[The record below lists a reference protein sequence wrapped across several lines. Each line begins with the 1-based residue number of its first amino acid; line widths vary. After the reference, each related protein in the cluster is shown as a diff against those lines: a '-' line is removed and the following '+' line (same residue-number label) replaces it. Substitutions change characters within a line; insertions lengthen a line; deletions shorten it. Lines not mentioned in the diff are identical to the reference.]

1 MSGLFLNIYTVEVSE
16 SIVEFSYLNYDN
28 YSTKEA
34 FKALQKDYSEVRF
47 YRFDDKILILS
58 QNQSSIFPD
67 TTNKISLNL
76 KDNVKV
82 ISKIIENGIVDFA
95 KKSGYQIRKN
105 KHSNTWEIIS
115 SKDTL
120 GNNIS
125 GLVVNRIVHFATH
138 FFSKDDK
145 LILGFSLS
153 TSLKNSFSWS
163 KSDFVKHG
171 IDIYGLKGDEDR
183 IYANK
188 QSLKRFLE
196 SRGVTSIYDNI
207 IQSENLNSK
216 SFFIIDKFYEWLD
229 NNKGNITLPFDLK
242 ITSIKKRY
250 LPFEDNLIK
259 SEIIYKPQRYFYS
272 NRKNTDGLRY
282 YDQMVERYQPYS
294 LELYQNES
302 INIGVICPLEYQ
314 GETEGFVRK
323 IETKLK
329 SVFHFNALNFV
340 FRTISGKDIESYKE
354 IIYDGDL
361 LKSDVIYVIIN
372 EDHEKLPPNL
382 SPYHYCKA
390 KLIGN
395 GIPTQD
401 IQIETIRQNLNAPTM
416 GNIALNTYA
425 KLGGT
430 AWTIEKEDKLKD
442 ELVVGIG
449 STISEDDKYILGIA
463 QIFHNDGRYMT
474 GDCSPLSTFS
484 DYAKNLEDHLYK
496 TLCPLLDSIG
506 GSGGFRLIFH
516 LFKSASEEYEIK
528 AINNLKNRLSKYNFE
543 YALVH
548 LGYGHNFRLYNN
560 DGKSDL
566 SQGTYIQLSNY
577 SALLN
582 FVKNSDLP
590 LKIDLDKRSTFT
602 SLFYLSKQ
610 VFWFSHL
617 SHRSYIPSKRTVTIM
632 YPSLMARMTEELKK
646 VEGWDYDRLKAVS
659 DKLWFI

>member
-1 MSGLFLNIYTVEVSE
+1 MSGLFLNFYTVEISKL
-16 SIVEFSYLNYDN
+16 IVDINYLEYEN
-28 YSTKEA
+28 YSTKES
-34 FKALQKDYSEVRF
+34 FKELQNSYSDIKF
-47 YRFDDKILILS
+47 YRLNDKILILS
-58 QNQSSIFPD
+58 SNLSIELPNVG
-67 TTNKISLNL
+67 NKISLNL
-76 KDNVKV
+76 NDNAKV
-82 ISKIIENGIVDFA
+82 VSKIIENAIIDFA
-95 KKSGYQIRKN
+95 NNSGYKIRKN
-105 KHSNTWEIIS
+105 KYSNTWEIIS
-115 SKDTL
+115 SRNIL

-138 FFSKDDK
+138 FFNKDDK

-153 TSLKNSFSWS
+153 TSLKNSFTWS
-163 KSDFVKHG
+163 KSDFVKGG
-171 IDIYGLKGDEDR
+171 IDIHGLKGDEDR
-183 IYANK
+183 IFANR

-196 SRGVTSIYDNI
+196 SRGATNVYDNI
-207 IQSENLNSK
+207 IKTENLNSK
-216 SFFIIDKFYEWLD
+216 SFLIIEKFYEWLD
-229 NNKGNITLPFDLK
+229 NNKENLTLPYNLK

-250 LPFEDNLIK
+250 LPFEDNFIK
-259 SEIIYKPQRYFYS
+259 SETIYKPQRYFYS
-272 NRKNTDGLRY
+272 NRKNTDSLRY

-294 LELYQNES
+294 LELYQNKS

-329 SVFHFNALNFV
+329 SVFHFNTLDFI
-340 FRTISGKDIESYKE
+340 FRTINGKDIESYKD
-354 IIYDGDL
+354 IIYDVDL
-361 LKSDVIYVIIN
+361 LKSDVIYVVVN
-372 EDHEKLPPNL
+372 EDHKKLSPNL
-382 SPYHYCKA
+382 SPYHLCKA

-395 GIPTQD
+395 GVPTQD

-449 STISEDDKYILGIA
+449 STISEDGKYILGIA
-463 QIFHNDGRYMT
+463 QVFHNDGRYMT

-496 TLCPLLDSIG
+496 TLCPLLDSMG
-506 GSGGFRLIFH
+506 GTGEFRLIFH

-528 AINNLKNRLSKYNFE
+528 AINDLKNRLSNYNFE

-560 DGKSDL
+560 DGRSDL
-566 SQGTYIQLSNY
+566 SQGTYIQLSSY
-577 SALLN
+577 SSLLH

-610 VFWFSHL
+610 IFWFSHL

-646 VEGWDYDRLKAVS
+646 VDGWDYDRLKAVS